1 MWERC
6 KHFCNDYASRSDWNK
21 SWHGHYKT
29 ATHVHPVGVVG
40 KGGSKGY
47 RCKSDVLA
55 ILYEWCCWRVIG
67 RCHDSRLSGE
77 KKHWGSLC
85 VMMLV
90 ISRCA
95 SLSQVNSMLRE
106 QLEQAGT
113 VNHGLTESLW
123 KAREDVELCDTRLRR
138 EQEVRKTT
146 KMKCLSQKSN
156 RESSSLS
163 LSAQRLCN

>member
-1 MWERC
+1 MTIQADLVEIRKNWCR
-6 KHFCNDYASRSDWNK
+6 R
-21 SWHGHYKT
+21 KT
-29 ATHVHPVGVVG
+29 ATHVHPVSVVG

-47 RCKSDVLA
+47 RCKSDMQWKGYRWVL
-55 ILYEWCCWRVIG
+55 
-67 RCHDSRLSGE
+67 CHLSGE
-77 KKHWGSLC
+77 KCHWGSLS
-85 VMMLV
+85 VITLV

-138 EQEVRKTT
+138 EQEVRKAT
-146 KMKCLSQKSN
+146 KMKGLSQKSN